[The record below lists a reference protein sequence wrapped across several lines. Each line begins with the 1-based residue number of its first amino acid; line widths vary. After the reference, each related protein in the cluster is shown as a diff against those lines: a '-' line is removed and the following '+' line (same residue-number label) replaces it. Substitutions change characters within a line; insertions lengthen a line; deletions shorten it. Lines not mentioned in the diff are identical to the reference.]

1 MKISDLHLQSITVK
15 HGKVSQDLFSDLR
28 PGDKITA
35 KITGREGN
43 TALLE
48 FRGRSISADF
58 IAGVPQGST
67 VDLILSEKTPDR
79 IAFTIAGKAPSDEF
93 VKLLLSMSLLSRS
106 GLEDIPVHNLMKF
119 LGNGKIDLFT
129 LNLFLAGIKKD
140 SKEGKS
146 ATGIFNSLLKRGI
159 PFGILE
165 DLSYILAGRG
175 GAALVS
181 AYYSAAGA
189 STRDHRR
196 PRLDNIEEKIDD
208 ICKALG
214 EDGDSFTAI
223 IDLIACGYDGERVYG
238 EIPFPDGESFSRLR
252 YLFHGGAY
260 LFDMEFS
267 SLGRITSSIRNDQ
280 NYTFVS
286 IFSDN
291 EDIISFLMERRDIL
305 KRNLELVNVK
315 KPVIAYY
322 NSKKMIDKLD
332 IWRTDFYIKREFD
345 VKV

>member
-1 MKISDLHLQSITVK
+1 MKISDLNLQSITLR
-15 HGKVSQDLFSDLR
+15 HGKVLQDLFSDLR
-28 PGDKITA
+28 PGDKVTA

-58 IAGVPQGST
+58 ISGVPPGST

-79 IAFTIAGKAPSDEF
+79 IAFTIAGKAASDEF
-93 VKLLLSMSLLSRS
+93 IKLLLSMTVLSKT
-106 GLEDIPVHNLMKF
+106 GLEDFPVHNLMKF
-119 LGNGKIDLFT
+119 LGSGKIGLFT
-129 LNLFLAGIKKD
+129 LNLFLAGVKKD

-146 ATGIFNSLLKRGI
+146 VTEIFNSLLKNGV
-159 PFGILE
+159 PFSVLE

-175 GAALVS
+175 GAALIS

-189 STRDHRR
+189 AMREFRR
-196 PRLDNIEEKIDD
+196 PKPDNIEGKIDD
-208 ICKALG
+208 ICSALG
-214 EDGDSFTAI
+214 EDGESFAAI
-223 IDLIACGYDGERVYG
+223 IDLLAGGNLSETVNGEL
-238 EIPFPDGESFSRLR
+238 PFPDGESFSRLR
-252 YLFHGGAY
+252 YLYHGGVY

-267 SLGRITSSIRNDQ
+267 LLGRITVSVKNDQ

-291 EDIISFLMERRDIL
+291 EDMIAYLQNSRDIL
-305 KRNLELVNVK
+305 NRNLELMNVK
-315 KPVIAYY
+315 KPVIEYY